1 MIRLSFL
8 FRRKRENATER
19 PAAGGASPAAPA
31 QRQEKPS
38 RFLGGMPERTQ
49 DLRGRQ
55 DGERVGFRRPVQG

>member
-1 MIRLSFL
+1 MSGLFFL
-8 FRRKRENATER
+8 FRRKREDPAEK
-19 PAAGGASPAAPA
+19 PAAKPSPAAPA

-38 RFLGGMPERTQ
+38 RFMGGMPERTQ